1 MQKRARG
8 YIGATA
14 FGGRLP
20 PRAPKCV
27 SGETGALARPP
38 RPFQV
43 VILSGAGTSRSVV
56 PAESKDPYTF
66 LRNSGT
72 RRDVS
77 SILEKAIAPWPKC
90 EPRSTAGLLRSC
102 RIAGRLV
109 AWGYP
114 PSFRY
119 IRIIGLAG
127 SLRKVFKNNDLH
139 GKYSGIMT
147 YRIRSLRSGFRQRA
161 PAR

>member
-38 RPFQV
+38 PFPSCH
-43 VILSGAGTSRSVV
+43 LERSRDFTEVKSLRSRKAC
-56 PAESKDPYTF
+56 PERSRRDPYTS
-66 LRNSGT
+66 LRT
-72 RRDVS
+72 RGETGCLLDLGERDCLMAKVRA
-77 SILEKAIAPWPKC
+77 AIN
-90 EPRSTAGLLRSC
+90 RG
-102 RIAGRLV
+102 
-109 AWGYP
+109 P
-114 PSFRY
+114 PSELQDSWKACRLGVPPPPPLFRY

-127 SLRKVFKNNDLH
+127 SFRKVFKNNDLH
-139 GKYSGIMT
+139 GKYSGIRT
-147 YRIRSLRSGFRQRA
+147 
-161 PAR
+161 